1 MAVTWH
7 KTSFLG
13 VRYRE
18 HATRKHGVRS
28 DRCFSIRY
36 KLDGKDKEEVTG
48 WASEKMT
55 AEKAFGLLSELR
67 EAIRTGEGP
76 QTLADMKANNEAH
89 AVQER
94 KKAHAA
100 ARAAVTF
107 SEFWEAE
114 YLPQAEATK
123 KPSTMTSGKFLY
135 RKWIEPTLGEV
146 PLQRVTASMVE
157 PIALTMQKQGK
168 SAASVRYV
176 LAVISQVWGLAASR
190 DLVQGDSPT
199 RRVKKPRAD
208 NRRMRFLTQDEART
222 LLAALAERST
232 DTHDAALLS
241 LFAGL
246 RAGEVHSLTWADV
259 DMEAATLYIKDPKN
273 KHSRHAYMT
282 TEVRAMLEGRY
293 AGQHKTAFIFPARGG
308 GKRIYVPDT
317 FERTVRDLGLN
328 STGELNEDGK
338 PVEIS
343 DARQRVVFHTLRH
356 TFASWLA
363 QAGTPIFTLAQ
374 LMGHHD
380 MKMTQR
386 YSHLAPD
393 NMQAATL
400 ALQGA
405 LEEKKGAKVTQ
416 FKAVHAS

>member
-7 KTSFLG
+7 KTNFLG

-18 HATRKHGVRS
+18 HATRKHGVRP

-36 KLDGKDKEEVTG
+36 KLDGKDKEEVAG

-55 AEKAFGLLSELR
+55 AEKAFTMLSELR
-67 EAIRTGEGP
+67 EAIRTGKGP
-76 QTLADMKANNEAH
+76 QTLSEMKAANEAE
-89 AVQER
+89 AMQEL

-100 ARAAVTF
+100 ARAAVTL
-107 SEFWEAE
+107 SEFWTTE
-114 YLPQAEATK
+114 YLPLAETTK
-123 KPSTMTSGKFLY
+123 KSSTMTSEKFLY
-135 RKWIEPTLGEV
+135 GKWIRPALGDV
-146 PLQRVTASMVE
+146 PLQRVTAPMVE
-157 PIALTMQKQGK
+157 QISIGMQKQGK

-176 LAVISQVWGLAASR
+176 LAVISQVWALAASR
-190 DLVQGDSPT
+190 DLVHGDSPT
-199 RRVKKPRAD
+199 RKVKKPRAD
-208 NRRMRFLTQDEART
+208 NRRMRFLTHDEARK
-222 LLAALAERST
+222 LLSALSERST

-241 LFAGL
+241 LFSGL
-246 RAGEVHSLTWADV
+246 RAGEIHSLTWADV
-259 DMEAATLYIKDPKN
+259 DMEAGTIYIKDPKN
-273 KHSRHAYMT
+273 KYSRHAYMT
-282 TEVRAMLEGRY
+282 QEVRAMLKGRY
-293 AGQHKTAFIFPARGG
+293 MGQHKTAFIFPARGG
-308 GKRIYVPDT
+308 GKRVYVPDT

-328 STGELNEDGK
+328 NTGEVGADDK
-338 PVEIS
+338 PIEIS

-393 NMQAATL
+393 NVQAATMV
-400 ALQGA
+400 LQGA
-405 LEEKKGAKVTQ
+405 LKERQSAKMTKFRQ
-416 FKAVHAS
+416 SIG

>member
-1 MAVTWH
+1 MAVAWH
-7 KTSFLG
+7 KTNFLG

-18 HATRKHGVRS
+18 HSTRKHGIRP

-36 KLDGKDKEEVTG
+36 KLDGKDKEEVAG

-55 AEKAFGLLSELR
+55 AEKAFSMLSELR
-67 EAIRTGEGP
+67 EAIRTGKGP
-76 QTLADMKANNEAH
+76 QTLADMKATNEAQ

-94 KKAHAA
+94 KKANAA
-100 ARAAVTF
+100 ARAAVTLA
-107 SEFWEAE
+107 EFWESD
-114 YLPQAEATK
+114 YLPLAETTK
-123 KPSTMTSGKFLY
+123 KPSTMTSEKFLY
-135 RKWIEPTLGEV
+135 GKWIRPALGDV
-146 PLQRVTASMVE
+146 PLQRVTVPMVE
-157 PIALTMQKQGK
+157 QIALTMQRQGK

-176 LAVISQVWGLAASR
+176 LAVISQIWALAVSR

-208 NRRMRFLTQDEART
+208 NRRMRFLTQEEARK
-222 LLAALAERST
+222 LLSALSERST

-246 RAGEVHSLTWADV
+246 RAGEIHALTWADV
-259 DMEAATLYIKDPKN
+259 DMDAGTLYIKDPKN
-273 KHSRHAYMT
+273 KHSRHAYT
-282 TEVRAMLEGRY
+282 TQEVLDMLAGRY
-293 AGQHKTAFIFPARGG
+293 VGQHKTALIFPARGG
-308 GKRIYVPDT
+308 GRRVYVPDT
-317 FERTVRDLGLN
+317 FERVVRDLGLN
-328 STGELNEDGK
+328 STGEVGADGK
-338 PVEIS
+338 PVEIA

-374 LMGHHD
+374 LMGHAD

-393 NMQAATL
+393 NVKSATL

-405 LEEKKGAKVTQ
+405 LEEKKPTKVTKFRQ
-416 FKAVHAS
+416 AR